1 MATASSP
8 AMKPFDDVLA
18 NPSKV
23 AADFKAKGGKVIGTR
38 CLYVPEEIVWAA
50 GMLPFPVYGTAEAV
64 RLSDAYFQSCSC
76 EFVRNVFDHA
86 LEGHFKF
93 LDGLAFSNTCDSLR
107 KLFDMWR
114 IYLPGTP
121 LYIVNNPQKLGE
133 AGNHDYFVEELR
145 RFKGWVEER
154 AGRAVTDAQI
164 REAITLYD
172 RTRQLLREL
181 YSLRQEPS
189 PRLTGEEAFKAAL
202 ACSIL
207 PRDQANP
214 LLEKLLAEVR
224 ARPASKRT
232 GPRILVTGSLLDH
245 PALIRMIEDE
255 GGVVVADDLCT
266 TSRLFWHQVGSEGDP
281 IEALYR
287 FHNRRPLC
295 ACMHP
300 LEARL
305 DFLGAMAKEFDAA
318 AAIHFNLKYC
328 HPFLYDTPLVQKSLE
343 AQGLQVH
350 VLEVGH
356 DLSGHG
362 QLRTRIQ
369 AFIEMLDL

>member
-1 MATASSP
+1 
-8 AMKPFDDVLA
+8 MKVFDEVIA
-18 NPSKV
+18 NPGRV
-23 AADFKAKGGKVIGTR
+23 ALDFKAKGGKVIGTR
-38 CLYVPEEIVWAA
+38 CLYVPEEIIWAA
-50 GMLPFPVYGTAEAV
+50 GMLPYPVYGTPEPV

-76 EFVRNVFDHA
+76 EFVRNVFDRA
-86 LEGHFKF
+86 LEGNLKF

-107 KLFDMWR
+107 KLYDMWK
-114 IYLPGTP
+114 IYQPGGQATP

-133 AGNHDYFVEELR
+133 SGNHDYFVEELR
-145 RFKGWVEER
+145 HFQGWVEER
-154 AGRAVTDAQI
+154 AGRKVTPDALRQ
-164 REAITLYD
+164 AITLYD
-172 RTRQLLREL
+172 ETRKLLREL
-181 YSLRQEPS
+181 YGMRQEEPS
-189 PRLTGEEAFKAAL
+189 RVSGEEAFKAAV

-214 LLEKLLAEVR
+214 LLKELLADMK
-224 ARPASKRT
+224 ARPASKKT
-232 GPRILVTGSLLDH
+232 GPRIMVTGSILDH
-245 PALIRMIEDE
+245 PALIKMIEDE
-255 GGVVVADDLCT
+255 GGQVVADDLCP

-281 IEALYR
+281 IEALYK

-305 DFLGAMAKEFDAA
+305 DYLTAMAKEFKAMGV
-318 AAIHFNLKYC
+318 IHFNLKYC
-328 HPFLYDTPLVQKSLE
+328 HPFLYDTPLVQKQLE
-343 AQGLQVH
+343 ANGLQVH